1 MDKFPMNQYRDRFS
15 FASSYPGNCCPC
27 CGLPSSGSSGG
38 PTSSSS
44 QGFLSASEERASVIS
59 ALLASSSHLMTST
72 AAARGTSTAT
82 TAGGKR
88 ASFGAKRGNLTFF
101 SYLDVGCISSN
112 MCRPPSIKKLSITN
126 FSSFSIGEGFSG
138 PTPNASPSI
147 DLNSAATAPSRSP
160 PRDYLHLLQQQLD
173 LLSSSKSAS
182 SSPAAHMSM
191 EDLLK
196 ARDSLIQQIARC
208 LLELQLINGQID
220 EQIHEGA
227 TELERFRQNAAA
239 EAAAAEKQT
248 TPSSIP
254 KINISDVEEQ
264 LAGSEPKPLTAD
276 HKRFLRFKSYSY
288 PFLTEDSWNNS
299 DGFYDQVSVGG
310 DEIGGFY
317 GEPDFAE
324 DHSDDA
330 FEIVDAKNLW
340 TNLLYAP
347 ETSFTD
353 STEEML

>member
-1 MDKFPMNQYRDRFS
+1 M
-15 FASSYPGNCCPC
+15 
-27 CGLPSSGSSGG
+27 
-38 PTSSSS
+38 
-44 QGFLSASEERASVIS
+44 
-59 ALLASSSHLMTST
+59 
-72 AAARGTSTAT
+72 
-82 TAGGKR
+82 
-88 ASFGAKRGNLTFF
+88 
-101 SYLDVGCISSN
+101 
-112 MCRPPSIKKLSITN
+112 
-126 FSSFSIGEGFSG
+126 
-138 PTPNASPSI
+138 
-147 DLNSAATAPSRSP
+147 
-160 PRDYLHLLQQQLD
+160 
-173 LLSSSKSAS
+173 
-182 SSPAAHMSM
+182 
-191 EDLLK
+191 K